1 MKDSVI
7 NKVKSIIDESRVMIN
22 EPMCNHT
29 TFRIGGEADLFVQ
42 VANVEEIIALIKL
55 LKEENEQYFIL
66 GNGSNLLVADEGY
79 RGCIIS
85 VGKAFSGIEV
95 LDENTTESK
104 MTIKVLAGTLL
115 IKTSIFAYD
124 NSLTGMEFASGIPG
138 NIGGAIYMNAGA
150 YGGEMKNIVKSVS
163 LYDIENDSVVE
174 KSCNEM
180 DFSYR
185 HSIVKEHPYV
195 VLSAVIELEKGDK
208 NLIHERMNEL
218 ALARKT
224 KQPLEYP
231 SAGSTFKRPE
241 GYFAGKL
248 IEDAGLKGYSVG
260 GAEVSIK
267 HSGFVI
273 NKDSATA
280 KDVLTLI
287 DDVRKIVKEK
297 FNVTLEPEVLVLK

>member
-7 NKVKSIIDESRVMIN
+7 SKVKNIVDESRVKIN

-42 VANVEEIIALIKL
+42 VASEEEIIALIKL
-55 LKEENEQYFIL
+55 LKEENEPYFIL

-85 VGKAFSGIEV
+85 VAKYFSGIEE
-95 LDENTTESK
+95 LEEEIENK
-104 MTIKVLAGTLL
+104 KVIKVLAGTLL
-115 IKTSIFAYD
+115 IKTSVFAYEHA
-124 NSLTGMEFASGIPG
+124 LTGMEFASGIPG

-150 YGGEMKNIVKSVS
+150 YGGEMKNIVKSVR
-163 LYDIENDSVVE
+163 LYDIENDNVLE
-174 KSCNEM
+174 KSCEEM

-195 VLSAVIELEKGDK
+195 VLSVIIELENGDK
-208 NLIHERMNEL
+208 NLIHEKMNEL

-280 KDVLTLI
+280 SDVLTLI

-297 FNVTLEPEVLVLK
+297 FDVTLEPEVLVLK

>member
-7 NKVKSIIDESRVMIN
+7 SKVKNIVDESRVKIN

-42 VANVEEIIALIKL
+42 VASEEEIIALIKL
-55 LKEENEQYFIL
+55 LKEENEPYFIL

-85 VGKAFSGIEV
+85 VAKYFSGIEE
-95 LDENTTESK
+95 LEEEIENK
-104 MTIKVLAGTLL
+104 KVIKVLAGTLL
-115 IKTSIFAYD
+115 IKTSVFAYEHA
-124 NSLTGMEFASGIPG
+124 LTGMEFASGIPG
-138 NIGGAIYMNAGA
+138 NVGGAIYMNAGA

-163 LYDIENDSVVE
+163 LYDIENDIIVE
-174 KSCNEM
+174 KSCDEM

-195 VLSAVIELEKGDK
+195 VLSVVIELEKGDSVV
-208 NLIHERMNEL
+208 IRERMDEL

-280 KDVLTLI
+280 NDVLTLI
-287 DDVRKIVKEK
+287 DDVRRIVKEK